1 MINTVKKLNSFLNI
15 MGVEGLIFEYGISR
29 FTFNPNIAIKIYADL
44 MNFDEKNK
52 KTVYNTI
59 LYTFESFESIDHIFQ
74 TIPENASWD
83 MSNIYS
89 RRLYHKKRR
98 NSGTI
103 WRYDLINDIGMKFL
117 EIAATSSSIEE
128 LEFKLKIFGYLKK

>member
-89 RRLYHKKRR
+89 RILYHKKRR

>member
-1 MINTVKKLNSFLNI
+1 MINVVKKLNSFLNI
-15 MGVEGLIFEYGISR
+15 MGVEGLIFEYCISR
-29 FTFNPNIAIKIYADL
+29 LTANPNIAIKIYADL

-74 TIPENASWD
+74 TVSENASWN

-89 RRLYHKKRR
+89 RILHHKKRKD
-98 NSGTI
+98 NGTI